1 MSGDTLAHFLIN
13 RYVDARAMGGEN
25 VCVCVCVCV
34 CLHKFRTYANIQ
46 RRKLRKDRAFCKC
59 CRAGS
64 VRWRDTY
71 GSF

>member
-34 CLHKFRTYANIQ
+34 CVFTQISHI
-46 RRKLRKDRAFCKC
+46 RKYTA
-59 CRAGS
+59 
-64 VRWRDTY
+64 V
-71 GSF
+71 